1 MCWLLYQSFGKKYV
15 LCVIKKSGKS
25 SAGWMDGCG
34 KKEEKSAKIGSSLKM
49 CALITAPYIVT
60 YIWDHICVV
69 CSVRFCVGKY

>member
-1 MCWLLYQSFGKKYV
+1 
-15 LCVIKKSGKS
+15 
-25 SAGWMDGCG
+25 MDGCG